1 MSSSMS
7 GCSDVVRCG
16 DIVVQHYCMPS
27 AVNANVDV
35 AVDHGVYDAD

>member
-1 MSSSMS
+1 MS

-16 DIVVQHYCMPS
+16 DIVMQNYMYCV
-27 AVNANVDV
+27 AVDANIDV

>member
-1 MSSSMS
+1 MS

-16 DIVVQHYCMPS
+16 DIVMYNHVYWV
-27 AVNANVDV
+27 AVNANIDV